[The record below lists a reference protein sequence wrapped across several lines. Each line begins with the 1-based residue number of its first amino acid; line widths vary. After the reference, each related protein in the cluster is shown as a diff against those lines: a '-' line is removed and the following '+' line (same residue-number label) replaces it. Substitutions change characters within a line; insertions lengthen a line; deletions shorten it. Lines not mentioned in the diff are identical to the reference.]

1 MTNENGKKRQKTGI
15 FTRYFLI
22 IYKTAM
28 DSKKIRTGKSLSLL
42 GKHSGFQQGGA
53 VHFEG
58 MGAFHQILQQLTV
71 RDGIGAADIRQPKEV
86 ISGSVEGF
94 AETHKIAD

>member
-1 MTNENGKKRQKTGI
+1 
-15 FTRYFLI
+15 
-22 IYKTAM
+22 M

-58 MGAFHQILQQLTV
+58 MGAFHQILQQLPV
-71 RDGIGAADIRQPKEV
+71 RHGIGAADIRQPKEV

-94 AETHKIAD
+94 AEAHKIAD